1 MSGWD
6 LALVASVTAM
16 VVVMAVLRTPRRKAL
31 VMAFPIPFTVASIAL
46 GEPVTT
52 THVAALTL
60 LFAYTLGVWALH
72 RLAAAPLIAA
82 ILVSA
87 GGFVVTAAA
96 LAPLLPRTE
105 AAFWISVGGTALLA
119 VALMVLLRPSEE
131 EPDRRRLPL
140 PVKIPVIVLV
150 VTFLVWIKDAIG
162 GFMTLFPMVGV
173 LASYE
178 NRRGLWSNV
187 RQIPVVMLTM
197 LPLMV
202 TSHLT
207 VDAVG
212 LAASL
217 AIGWVPLLVT
227 LVPFLRRAWLRV
239 PAPLDRAS
247 AAPPPRNAE
256 GGPH

>member
-72 RLAAAPLIAA
+72 RLGRVPLIAA

-87 GGFVVTAAA
+87 AGFVTVAAV
-96 LAPLLPRTE
+96 LAPMLPRTE
-105 AAFWISVGGTALLA
+105 AAFWMSIGATAMLA
-119 VALMVLLRPSEE
+119 VALLALLRPSDE

-187 RQIPVVMLTM
+187 RQIPVVMLSM

-202 TSHLT
+202 TSHVT

-212 LAASL
+212 LAGSL
-217 AIGWVPLLVT
+217 VIGWVPLLLV

-239 PAPLDRAS
+239 PAALDAAQS
-247 AAPPPRNAE
+247 APPPRGAK
-256 GGPH
+256 GGSP